1 MTKAYVLL
9 NTELGKEK
17 DLYKELKSFPNV
29 LEVFRTYGTYDLIVQ
44 VEEQDSTFLKE
55 LIFHRIRKLD
65 GVKQTITLMIT

>member
-9 NTELGKEK
+9 NTELGKDK

-55 LIFHRIRKLD
+55 LIFHRILKLD